1 MYILHLVKYPW
12 DSMNRSFYPFL
23 LIVILPFFRGGY
35 WKLCVSGRSIQNV
48 FIVKFLYS
56 SFFRLATFFSRLVAV
71 VNISWQLKAL
81 HIMFPIENIK
91 AAVFTNTT
99 ITTTK
104 PRYILNRL
112 DKVGHMFSFLP
123 FCVISNLKKSKGLK
137 FFLATWLQ
145 SNFLTSRF
153 Y

>member
-48 FIVKFLYS
+48 FMVKFL
-56 SFFRLATFFSRLVAV
+56 FRLATFFSRLVAV

-104 PRYILNRL
+104 PQYILNRL

>member
-1 MYILHLVKYPW
+1 MLHLVKYPW

-71 VNISWQLKAL
+71 VNIS
-81 HIMFPIENIK
+81 
-91 AAVFTNTT
+91 
-99 ITTTK
+99 
-104 PRYILNRL
+104 
-112 DKVGHMFSFLP
+112 
-123 FCVISNLKKSKGLK
+123 
-137 FFLATWLQ
+137 
-145 SNFLTSRF
+145 
-153 Y
+153 